1 MNNNVKS
8 EYLFDNYLTQ
18 KKEVKNTSTISLQEN
33 INNPLLCKSGCS
45 IINIPS
51 EISCKGQLF
60 PSNYPITP
68 IKRSNN
74 LLPSSIKNKNF
85 SSSGIFWNK
94 SKTFNDNSNI
104 NNNVNFAKRKL
115 FALNMT
121 PKSNSNQN
129 QNQNFNFAL
138 GNFLNN
144 NENNINNNINNN
156 LPLFTP
162 PKKEI
167 QKEKSD
173 EKENKNLN
181 LIKNNNNNL
190 TSNKISQSNKLF
202 FTDYGLG
209 YKCNCTKTS
218 CNKYYCQCF
227 NQGRYCHGCN
237 CQNCQNK
244 MPEYISSNKRP
255 KEPEQKQKSITVTCT
270 CTKSGCNKNYCECF
284 KNKTKC
290 NSQCRCR
297 NCENIEAT
305 DKKDISISNNSNS
318 NNNNNNNQELKY
330 ECCEANSVFI
340 IKNKITVED
349 IPKKNRKIKIILN
362 DISSSSSFSELK
374 TIGKKSKRNEL
385 ESGNNYLSNKKSK
398 LSEENTDESLK
409 AKKNDF
415 SQSDLFDKDGK
426 LILTHIKI

>member
-1 MNNNVKS
+1 MKKSKFNNNGKG
-8 EYLFDNYLTQ
+8 YDFFDNYLTQ
-18 KKEVKNTSTISLQEN
+18 KKEDKNNSSISLQEN

-45 IINIPS
+45 VINMPS
-51 EISCKGQLF
+51 EISCKGHIF

-74 LLPSSIKNKNF
+74 LLSSSNKNKNF
-85 SSSGIFWNK
+85 SSSGLIWNK

-104 NNNVNFAKRKL
+104 NNNDNYTKRKL

-121 PKSNSNQN
+121 PKSNLNQN

-138 GNFLNN
+138 GTFLNNN
-144 NENNINNNINNN
+144 NENNINNNI
-156 LPLFTP
+156 PLFTP

-167 QKEKSD
+167 QKEKSE
-173 EKENKNLN
+173 EKNKNENEVKKMDLN
-181 LIKNNNNNL
+181 I
-190 TSNKISQSNKLF
+190 NKVGLSNKLF

-218 CNKYYCQCF
+218 CNKYYCQCY
-227 NQGRYCHGCN
+227 NQGRYCHECN

-244 MPEYISSNKRP
+244 IPEYISSNKRP
-255 KEPEQKQKSITVTCT
+255 EETEQNQKQKSIIVSCT

-297 NCENIEAT
+297 NCENIES
-305 DKKDISISNNSNS
+305 DKKETSTY
-318 NNNNNNNQELKY
+318 NNQELKY
-330 ECCEANSVFI
+330 ECCEANSVYI

-349 IPKKNRKIKIILN
+349 IPKRDRKIKITIN
-362 DISSSSSFSELK
+362 DILSSSSSSEK
-374 TIGKKSKRNEL
+374 NIIGKKSKRKEL
-385 ESGNNYLSNKKSK
+385 ENASNYLSNKKSK
-398 LSEENTDESLK
+398 KSEENTDENLK
-409 AKKNDF
+409 GKKNEY
-415 SQSDLFDKDGK
+415 SQSDLFDKEGK

>member
-1 MNNNVKS
+1 
-8 EYLFDNYLTQ
+8 
-18 KKEVKNTSTISLQEN
+18 
-33 INNPLLCKSGCS
+33 
-45 IINIPS
+45 
-51 EISCKGQLF
+51 
-60 PSNYPITP
+60 
-68 IKRSNN
+68 
-74 LLPSSIKNKNF
+74 
-85 SSSGIFWNK
+85 
-94 SKTFNDNSNI
+94 
-104 NNNVNFAKRKL
+104 
-115 FALNMT
+115 
-121 PKSNSNQN
+121 
-129 QNQNFNFAL
+129 
-138 GNFLNN
+138 
-144 NENNINNNINNN
+144 
-156 LPLFTP
+156 
-162 PKKEI
+162 
-167 QKEKSD
+167 
-173 EKENKNLN
+173 
-181 LIKNNNNNL
+181 
-190 TSNKISQSNKLF
+190 
-202 FTDYGLG
+202 
-209 YKCNCTKTS
+209 
-218 CNKYYCQCF
+218 
-227 NQGRYCHGCN
+227 
-237 CQNCQNK
+237 

-255 KEPEQKQKSITVTCT
+255 KETEQKQKSIIVSCT

-318 NNNNNNNQELKY
+318 NNNNNNQELKY

-349 IPKKNRKIKIILN
+349 IPKKNRKIKITLN

-398 LSEENTDESLK
+398 LSKENTDESLK